1 MLRAGGAGRARARAR
16 VRGLLRLFVGA
27 LALIGA
33 LACAGAFAFAW
44 AGISAR
50 PEPPA
55 LEARVARAARR
66 LLIPDSARRRTNPL
80 PAAPAVLADAKE
92 HYLDHCA
99 PCHGRDGRG
108 DTSLGRGLSPR
119 VPDLTLAAT
128 QDLSDGELFWIIEN
142 GVKLTGMP
150 AWGEASA
157 DDDTHAWALVH
168 WVRRLP
174 VLEAKDLDPTRRGG
188 GAPHDPGT
196 HGHSGN
202 RG

>member
-1 MLRAGGAGRARARAR
+1 
-16 VRGLLRLFVGA
+16 VTGLLRLFVGV
-27 LALIGA
+27 LALLGA

-44 AGISAR
+44 SGISAR
-50 PEPPA
+50 PEPGA

-66 LLIPDSARRRTNPL
+66 LLIPDSARRSTNPL

-108 DTSLGRGLSPR
+108 DTALGRGLSPR
-119 VPDLTLAAT
+119 APDLTSAAT

-150 AWGEASA
+150 ASGRASP
-157 DDDTHAWALVH
+157 DDDAHAWTLVH

-174 VLEAKDLDPTRRGG
+174 VLEAEDLEPAQRGG
-188 GAPHDPGT
+188 AQDRGAHGLGT
-196 HGHSGN
+196 HGHAGG